1 MSFSLVVQFH
11 CTMFH
16 TTLFPGPLGKFLGN
30 KVVFHGHSS
39 LSEMMIIITI
49 TTNNN
54 SNNNNNNDNDNIRMI
69 IILKTN

>member
-1 MSFSLVVQFH
+1 
-11 CTMFH
+11 MFH

-39 LSEMMIIITI
+39 LSEMMIIIITI
-49 TTNNN
+49 TTN

-69 IILKTN
+69 IMLKTN